1 MTSGRPGPGAH
12 GSLRAAGG
20 CQHGLVSSPS
30 DPPSDPLPDPVP
42 GAGAGAGAV
51 PPADRALLDFAVDVA
66 REAGEVTRRWYQA
79 SDLAVDSK
87 ADGTPVTAADRAAER
102 LVRERLADRFPADG
116 VLGEEEPES
125 PGSSGRR
132 WIVDPI
138 DGTKAFTRGVPLYST
153 LLALDDEHG
162 PAIGVI
168 VLPALSQAV
177 YAGRGLGCWA
187 DGAPARVSS
196 APALDGCYLTAS
208 SYSHWDDRA
217 LLAVKHAGCHLRTW
231 GDGYGYA
238 LVATGRA
245 DAMVDP
251 TVEVYDVAPMPV
263 IMAEAGGRFTSFD
276 GAEGAAGGSG
286 VATNGL
292 VHDDLLKLL
301 RA

>member
-1 MTSGRPGPGAH
+1 VPAGCDDGRVTS
-12 GSLRAAGG
+12 
-20 CQHGLVSSPS
+20 
-30 DPPSDPLPDPVP
+30 
-42 GAGAGAGAV
+42 
-51 PPADRALLDFAVDVA
+51 PADPITPAGTTPVAAPPVDAVLLDFALDLA
-66 REAGEVTRRWYQA
+66 REAGDVTRRWFRA

-102 LVRERLADRFPADG
+102 LVRERLASRFPDDG
-116 VLGEEEPES
+116 VLGEEEPEQ

-153 LLALDDEHG
+153 LLALDDQHG
-162 PAIGVI
+162 PALGVI
-168 VLPALSQAV
+168 VLPALGQAV
-177 YAGRGLGCWA
+177 YAGRGRGCWS
-187 DGAPARVSS
+187 DGAPARVSDTV
-196 APALDGCYLTAS
+196 ALDGSYLTAS
-208 SYSHWDDRA
+208 SYTHWDDRA

-263 IMAEAGGRFTSFD
+263 ILAEAGGRFTGVD
-276 GAEGAAGGSG
+276 GTPGSAAGSG
-286 VATNGL
+286 VATNGRL
-292 VHDDLLKLL
+292 HDELLALL
-301 RA
+301 QP

>member
-1 MTSGRPGPGAH
+1 MAGMTT
-12 GSLRAAGG
+12 
-20 CQHGLVSSPS
+20 
-30 DPPSDPLPDPVP
+30 PVDQ
-42 GAGAGAGAV
+42 G
-51 PPADRALLDFAVDVA
+51 LLDLAVAVA
-66 REAGEVTRRWYQA
+66 REAGETTLHWFQA
-79 SDLAVDSK
+79 GDLAVERK
-87 ADGTPVTAADRAAER
+87 ADGTPVTEADRAAER
-102 LVRERLADRFPADG
+102 LVRARLAEHAPGDG
-116 VLGEEEPES
+116 VLGEEEPEAA
-125 PGSSGRR
+125 GSTGRR

-196 APALDGCYLTAS
+196 APVLDGCYLTAS

-231 GDGYGYA
+231 GDGYCYA

-263 IMAEAGGRFTSFD
+263 ILAEAGGRFTSYE